1 MKKIVLSLIILLSAS
16 TAVACDLS
24 TIINI
29 VPENSSEENA
39 VLALEAVSATG
50 LLMEMLTNSAVLPV
64 AASTQ
69 SIAPASLD
77 AIAGATTQTTTPNTA
92 DITAQ
97 LDTVEYYLNMIK
109 MFLEEGT
116 VFDVSVLPSD
126 LAEYAYKIVYAT
138 KDLAGNDLTYTLYY
152 NQIVLGDDS
161 TDTPTTQAPTTQ
173 APTTQAP
180 TTQAPTTQAPTTQAP
195 TTQAPT
201 TTAPQTTT
209 TAPSTTTPPVD
220 GEAGASETA
229 AMPID
234 SRTASARLSQT
245 INNEEV
251 VYLLTGMLVIG
262 DQTFFLEGKKIIE
275 NGEEILIMK
284 SSVDA
289 SNYVEVSFKQDTDG
303 LVKFF
308 FEVIIDDVL
317 VNSSKIKLTMEN
329 QEMKAQLDFI
339 EGDANGTYTFK
350 YETVGSETFVK
361 INYQT
366 TNALGTVESG
376 EMRLVITFDPLTNTT
391 SIEYLSTDSSTSDD
405 DYDDDY
411 DDEDDDDDDEDEDD
425 HEDENDEDDEDDRD

>member
-77 AIAGATTQTTTPNTA
+77 AVAGATTQTTTPNTA

-138 KDLAGNDLTYTLYY
+138 KDLAGNDLNYTLYY

-161 TDTPTTQAPTTQ
+161 TDT
-173 APTTQAP
+173 
-180 TTQAPTTQAPTTQAP
+180 PTTQAPTTQAP

-405 DYDDDY
+405 DDYDDDY
-411 DDEDDDDDDEDEDD
+411 DDEDDDEEDDDEDEDD